1 MLEFEHVLVWCVGI
15 NYAILLLWFGLFAR
29 AHEGLYRLHQR
40 WFKLPR
46 ETLDALNWTGMALYK
61 VGIFLL
67 NLVPLT
73 ALYLAAPG
81 K

>member
-1 MLEFEHVLVWCVGI
+1 
-15 NYAILLLWFGLFAR
+15 
-29 AHEGLYRLHQR
+29 
-40 WFKLPR
+40 
-46 ETLDALNWTGMALYK
+46 MALYK